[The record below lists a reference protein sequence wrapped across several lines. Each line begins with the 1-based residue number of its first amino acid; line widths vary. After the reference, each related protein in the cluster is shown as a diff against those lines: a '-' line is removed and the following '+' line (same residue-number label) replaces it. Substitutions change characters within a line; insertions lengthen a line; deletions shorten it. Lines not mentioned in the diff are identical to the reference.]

1 MSQNGGGWEEK
12 PRGGFAGKQR
22 GASSS
27 ARARG
32 LLLMSESQ
40 KASRLLTGF
49 ACLGY
54 IECDATVASGRN
66 RYPMLPLA
74 GFASLLEQRTR

>member
-1 MSQNGGGWEEK
+1 
-12 PRGGFAGKQR
+12 
-22 GASSS
+22 
-27 ARARG
+27 
-32 LLLMSESQ
+32 
-40 KASRLLTGF
+40 LTGF